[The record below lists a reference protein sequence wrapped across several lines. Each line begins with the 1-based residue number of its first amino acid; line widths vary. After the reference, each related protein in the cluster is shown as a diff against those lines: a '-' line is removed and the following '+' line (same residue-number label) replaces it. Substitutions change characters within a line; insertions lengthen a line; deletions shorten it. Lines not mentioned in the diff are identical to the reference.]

1 MKKFHPYSLYA
12 SLFMLAVTG
21 VQFMYIAWTDRAAVM
36 LPAIFFTFA
45 LAVACLAKE
54 ANRLSIYKRHR
65 RYVFGWAIHSSKFTA
80 ATNVFCAVCIFLVFE
95 QSGMTGATVAVSVL
109 AWILLL
115 VFAPKLFLFIDMVA
129 NALLDGI
136 PTRVAWIDNRLSHV
150 VNIESAEY
158 QDLIKEILKK
168 RIAPGQ
174 RSVSCSAESFPMQ
187 IKGVNW
193 IEALARWGDGMEY
206 VVGKAVDDILHTPTR
221 KQVRVVYPAGPGSPM
236 LVVDID
242 QDRIQTQ
249 NNLSSSM
256 ERG

>member
-1 MKKFHPYSLYA
+1 MRKFHSYSLYV

-21 VQFMYIAWTDRAAVM
+21 VQFMYIAWTDRAAAL
-36 LPAIFFTFA
+36 LPAIFLTFS
-45 LAVACLAKE
+45 LAVACLAKH
-54 ANRLSIYKRHR
+54 ANRLSMYRRHR

-80 ATNVFCAVCIFLVFE
+80 ATNVFCVICTFLVFE
-95 QSGMTGATVAVSVL
+95 QSGMTGATVAFSVG

-136 PTRVAWIDNRLSHV
+136 PTRIAWIDNRLSHV

-168 RIAPGQ
+168 RITPGQ
-174 RSVSCSAESFPMQ
+174 RSVSCSAESFPVQ

-193 IEALARWGDGMEY
+193 IEALARWGDGMEQ
-206 VVGKAVDDILHTPTR
+206 VVGNAVDDILPAPTR
-221 KQVRVVYPAGPGSPM
+221 KQVKVVYPAGPGSPM
-236 LVVDID
+236 LIV
-242 QDRIQTQ
+242 
-249 NNLSSSM
+249 NLEDPSTK
-256 ERG
+256 